1 MIKLHNSKVLS
12 KTTYN
17 NNDKCNSRSKPNC
30 PLNEECLSQCLV
42 YKATS
47 ATSNNSF
54 VYYGTSEGDF
64 KTWCNNRAESFRH
77 CQYVNKTDLSK
88 YVWSLKENDLDNS
101 LS

>member
-30 PLNEECLSQCLV
+30 PLNEECLTQCLV
-42 YKATS
+42 YKA
-47 ATSNNSF
+47 
-54 VYYGTSEGDF
+54 TSEGDF

-77 CQYVNKTDLSK
+77 CQYVNDTDLSK